1 MSEIA
6 NKIAFVCKIF
16 LAVATIVILAST
28 GVYIKRL
35 QNELAKYKNAPK
47 DTVTV
52 VSHDTIKI
60 DSPVEVYKY
69 IKQKEFVYVT
79 DTLAIH
85 DTINKIIH
93 LPRTYAVYKDSTYRA
108 VVSGV
113 EPRLDSMRVYPK
125 TTIQYITKTV
135 TKTEYKKT
143 RWGLGVQIGGGIVK
157 DKVRPYLGVGV
168 SYNILTW

>member
-1 MSEIA
+1 MRDIA

-35 QNELAKYKNAPK
+35 QNELDKYKNAPA
-47 DTVTV
+47 DTVKVERIDTV
-52 VSHDTIKI
+52 YI
-60 DSPVEVYKY
+60 DSPVVKYRY
-69 IKQKEFVYVT
+69 IKQT
-79 DTLAIH
+79 DTVTLTYR
-85 DTINKIIH
+85 DTLMIH
-93 LPRTYAVYKDSTYRA
+93 LPREFAVYADSTYRA

>member
-1 MSEIA
+1 MNEDKTIK
-6 NKIAFVCKIF
+6 KISFFIGIIFVLLVLGIF
-16 LAVATIVILAST
+16 TYT

-35 QNELAKYKNAPK
+35 QNEIEKYKNAPA
-47 DTVTV
+47 DTVTIERV
-52 VSHDTIKI
+52 DTILV
-60 DSPVEVYKY
+60 DSPVPVYKY
-69 IKQKEFVYVT
+69 IKEKEYVTIT
-79 DTLAIH
+79 DTLAIAIH
-85 DTINKIIH
+85 DTIR
-93 LPRTYAVYKDSTYRA
+93 LPREYAVYKDSTYRA

-113 EPRLDSMRVYPK
+113 EPRLDSMAVFPK
-125 TTIQYITKTV
+125 TKIQYITKTV

>member
-1 MSEIA
+1 M
-6 NKIAFVCKIF
+6 NRDKIGLIF
-16 LAVATIVILAST
+16 GVLAVFLILAIFVVSAMK
-28 GVYIKRL
+28 IKHL
-35 QNELAKYKNAPK
+35 QNELDKYKNAPA
-47 DTVTV
+47 DTIKVVT
-52 VSHDTIKI
+52 HDTIKI

-69 IKQKEFVYVT
+69 IKEKEYVYIA
-79 DTLAIH
+79 DTLTIH
-85 DTINKIIH
+85 DTINKVIT

-113 EPRLDSMRVYPK
+113 EPRLDSMAVYQK
-125 TTIQYITKTV
+125 VITQTITKTIEV
-135 TKTEYKKT
+135 KKPT

>member
-1 MSEIA
+1 M
-6 NKIAFVCKIF
+6 NRDKIGLIF
-16 LAVATIVILAST
+16 GVLAVFLILAIFVVSAMK
-28 GVYIKRL
+28 IKHL
-35 QNELAKYKNAPK
+35 QNELDKYKNAPE
-47 DTVTV
+47 DTIKVVT
-52 VSHDTIKI
+52 HDTIKI

-69 IKQKEFVYVT
+69 IKEKEYVYIA
-79 DTLAIH
+79 DTLTIH
-85 DTINKIIH
+85 DTINKVIT

-113 EPRLDSMRVYPK
+113 EPRLDSMAVYQKVITQTIIK
-125 TTIQYITKTV
+125 TIEV
-135 TKTEYKKT
+135 KKPT

>member
-1 MSEIA
+1 M
-6 NKIAFVCKIF
+6 NRDKIGLIF
-16 LAVATIVILAST
+16 GVLAVFLILAIFVVSAMK
-28 GVYIKRL
+28 IKHL
-35 QNELAKYKNAPK
+35 QNELDKYKNAPA
-47 DTVTV
+47 DTIKVVT
-52 VSHDTIKI
+52 HDTIKI

-69 IKQKEFVYVT
+69 IKEKEYVYIA
-79 DTLAIH
+79 DTLTIH
-85 DTINKIIH
+85 DTINKVIT

-135 TKTEYKKT
+135 TKTEYKPT

>member
-1 MSEIA
+1 M
-6 NKIAFVCKIF
+6 NRDKIGLIF
-16 LAVATIVILAST
+16 GVLAVFLILAIFVVSAMK
-28 GVYIKRL
+28 IKHL
-35 QNELAKYKNAPK
+35 QNELDKYKNAPA
-47 DTVTV
+47 DTIKVVT
-52 VSHDTIKI
+52 HDTIKI

-113 EPRLDSMRVYPK
+113 EPRLDSMAVYQK
-125 TTIQYITKTV
+125 VITQTITKTIEV
-135 TKTEYKKT
+135 KKPT
-143 RWGLGVQIGGGIVK
+143 RWGLGVQIGGGVVK